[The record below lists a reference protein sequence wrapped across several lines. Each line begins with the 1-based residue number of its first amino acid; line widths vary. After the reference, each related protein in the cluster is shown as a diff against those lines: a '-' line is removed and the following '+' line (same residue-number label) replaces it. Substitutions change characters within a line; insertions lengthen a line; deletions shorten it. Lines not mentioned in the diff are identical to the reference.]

1 MTVGTLLCPDCQ
13 QKMVRIK
20 EPYCTSCGR
29 EQPVRGLCGTCAA
42 QPQLLRQVRAP
53 LHYEEPISSVIHL
66 MKYEGYFAL
75 AEPLAAMMAQAWP
88 RWATPVDFLVPVPLH
103 TRRRRKRGYDQ
114 AALLARHLGRIL
126 EIPVAERIL
135 ERSRHTRPQV
145 GLDAEK
151 RQDNVKGAFSAVGR
165 VDNQHLLLIDDVY
178 TTGATMSAAAETLLY
193 AGAATVS
200 AYCLARA
207 AR

>member
-1 MTVGTLLCPDCQ
+1 MLLCPDCQ

-20 EPYCTSCGR
+20 EPLCSRCGR
-29 EQPVRGLCGTCAA
+29 ELPVPGLCQACAA
-42 QPQLLRQVRAP
+42 APQLLGQVRAP
-53 LHYEEPISSVIHL
+53 LRYEEPLSSVIHL

-75 AEPLAAMMAQAWP
+75 TEPLAALMAQGWP
-88 RWATPVDFLVPVPLH
+88 RWTMPIDYLVPVPLH
-103 TRRRRKRGYDQ
+103 ARRRRKRGYDQ
-114 AALLARHLGRIL
+114 AALIARHLSRSVEVPGADKIL
-126 EIPVAERIL
+126 K
-135 ERSRHTRPQV
+135 RSRHTRPQV
-145 GLDAEK
+145 GLDAEE
-151 RQDNVKGAFSAVGR
+151 RQNNVKDAFRTVGR

-178 TTGATMSAAAETLLY
+178 TTGATMSAAAETLLN